1 MTVTTL
7 LDEQTAT
14 SARSSASDSAEALL
28 ERMRRTA
35 VSELAQHVPEGA
47 RCVCCGEMWPCVR
60 ARLADL
66 ALS

>member
-1 MTVTTL
+1 MTGTMFRA
-7 LDEQTAT
+7 QAAT
-14 SARSSASDSAEALL
+14 SARSQALASADALL

-35 VSELAQHVPEGA
+35 VNELARHVPEGGLCA
-47 RCVCCGEMWPCVR
+47 SCGEGWPCDR

>member
-1 MTVTTL
+1 MT
-7 LDEQTAT
+7 ANAC
-14 SARSSASDSAEALL
+14 SAPIVVSALPGVPGSAEAPL

-35 VSELAQHVPEGA
+35 VSELARHVPEDGL
-47 RCVCCGEMWPCVR
+47 CVWCGEGWPCDR

>member
-1 MTVTTL
+1 MTGKIRSAPIATL
-7 LDEQTAT
+7 ACPELSE
-14 SARSSASDSAEALL
+14 SVEALL

-35 VSELAQHVPEGA
+35 ANELARHVPDGVL
-47 RCVCCGEMWPCVR
+47 CGCCGGVWPCDR

>member
-1 MTVTTL
+1 MTAKVCSTPVVVP
-7 LDEQTAT
+7 
-14 SARSSASDSAEALL
+14 ARPGMPGSAEALL

-35 VSELAQHVPEGA
+35 VRELARHVPEGA
-47 RCVCCGEMWPCVR
+47 LCVWCGEVWPCDR

>member
-1 MTVTTL
+1 MTAKVC
-7 LDEQTAT
+7 AAPIVV
-14 SARSSASDSAEALL
+14 SALPGVPGSAEGLL

-35 VSELAQHVPEGA
+35 VSELARHVPEDA
-47 RCVCCGEMWPCVR
+47 LCVWCGEVWPCDR

>member
-1 MTVTTL
+1 MTTKACPMPIVV
-7 LDEQTAT
+7 
-14 SARSSASDSAEALL
+14 SARPGVPGSAEALL

-35 VSELAQHVPEGA
+35 VSELARHVPEGVL
-47 RCVCCGEMWPCVR
+47 CVCCGVVWPCGR

>member
-1 MTVTTL
+1 MTAKVCSTPIVV
-7 LDEQTAT
+7 
-14 SARSSASDSAEALL
+14 SARPSVAGSAETLL

-35 VSELAQHVPEGA
+35 VNELARHVSEGA
-47 RCVCCGEMWPCVR
+47 LCVCCGEVWPCDR

>member
-1 MTVTTL
+1 MT
-7 LDEQTAT
+7 ANGC
-14 SARSSASDSAEALL
+14 SAPIVVSALPGVPGSAEVLL

-35 VSELAQHVPEGA
+35 VSELARHVPEGGL
-47 RCVCCGEMWPCVR
+47 CVCCGEVFPCDR